1 MLTYASRRLAA
12 SLAAVIFL
20 LALAVGQAR
29 SDDKD
34 VKAGDPKAGGGK
46 PEQKKSADLPLEKV
60 VMFSSGMGF
69 FEHRG
74 EVKGDAQVDL
84 KFNVQDINDLLK
96 SMVLED
102 EGGGRISTVTYESRC
117 ATIRRWDR
125 FSRKPAASAW
135 KSPRPT
141 S

>member
-1 MLTYASRRLAA
+1 MLIPASRRIAA
-12 SLAAVIFL
+12 SLLAAFLL
-20 LALAVGQAR
+20 LALAVGPA
-29 SDDKD
+29 SAEDK
-34 VKAGDPKAGGGK
+34 DPKAGK
-46 PEQKKSADLPLEKV
+46 PEPKKSAELPLEKV

-102 EGGGRISTVTYESRC
+102 EGGGRISTVTYESRDPVTKTLKTF
-117 ATIRRWDR
+117 AIDL
-125 FSRKPAASAW
+125 
-135 KSPRPT
+135 
-141 S
+141 